1 MGAEALAIAAHFAR
15 TRWGSAPGSR
25 DALEAHQ
32 RRALRRFLR
41 EVLPRAPMYRDRR
54 VRDLTDLPV
63 MDKSALMGEFDARN
77 TRGIRLEDAMALAL
91 RAEASRDFTPTISDV
106 TVGLSSGT
114 SGNRGVFLVSA
125 AERRRWAGILLA
137 RALPPALTP
146 RLLTPWAPPIRVAF
160 FLRANSNLYETLGSR
175 RIRFAFFDLLAGVE
189 AALPALRALRPDVL
203 VGTPQLLRAL
213 AAEQRA
219 GRLDIRPSHI
229 LSVAEVLEA
238 QDAAAVEQAFGV
250 RPHQL
255 YQATEGFLGY
265 TCAHGGLHL
274 NERFVHIEPQWLDE
288 ARTRFQPVVTD
299 FTRETQLI
307 VRYRLNDVLRLADA
321 PCACGSPERTLAAIE
336 GRCDEVLWL
345 PARDSAR
352 AVPVFPDAV
361 RRCMALA
368 GPAVREFEV
377 VQQGMRWHVGLAA
390 SPGAQVLVVRA
401 MAELWA
407 RLGVRPPELV
417 FGDWQ
422 AQDLHLKRRR
432 VRLAQLPQGLS
443 CTF

>member
-1 MGAEALAIAAHFAR
+1 MGADTLAIAAQFAR
-15 TRWGSAPGSR
+15 TRWGAAPADR
-25 DALEAHQ
+25 AALEALQ

-41 EVLPRAPMYRDRR
+41 EVLPRAPLYRDGG
-54 VRDLTDLPV
+54 VRELADLPL
-63 MDKSALMGEFDARN
+63 MDKAALMREFDARN
-77 TRGIRLEDAMALAL
+77 TRGIRLDEAMALAL
-91 RAEASRDFTPTISDV
+91 RAEASRDFAPTLGDI

-137 RALPPALTP
+137 RALPPALMP

-175 RIRFAFFDLLAGVE
+175 RIDFGFFDLLEGVE
-189 AALPALRALRPDVL
+189 AALPRLRALRPDVL

-213 AAEQRA
+213 AAEQQR
-219 GRLDIRPSHI
+219 GRLALAPSHI

-238 QDAAAVEQAFGV
+238 ADAQAVAETFGV
-250 RPHQL
+250 RPHPL

-265 TCAHGGLHL
+265 TCAQGSLHL
-274 NERFVHIEPQWLDE
+274 NERFVHVEPEWLD
-288 ARTRFQPVVTD
+288 ADRTRFVPIVTD

-307 VRYRLNDVLRLADA
+307 VRYRLNDVLRVDGA
-321 PCACGSPERTLAAIE
+321 PCACGSPERRLAAIE

-345 PARDSAR
+345 PAREGAR

-368 GPAVREFEV
+368 GPAVREFAV
-377 VQQGMRWHVGLAA
+377 LQQGMRWQVDLAA
-390 SPGAQVLVVRA
+390 APGAQAGVAQAL
-401 MAELWA
+401 AELWQG
-407 RLGVRPPELV
+407 LGVRPPELV
-417 FGDWQ
+417 FGDWR
-422 AQDLHLKRRR
+422 ARDLHHKRQR
-432 VRLAQLPQGLS
+432 VRLARLPEGLT